1 MSEKHTHDAAL
12 EVQGLSVHY
21 GASPVLWDLSLSIPK
36 GHLVGIMGPNGAG
49 KTTFI
54 RAILDL
60 IHKST
65 GSVHLLGHRLN
76 AVRRKIAYV
85 PQRTQVDWNFPMT
98 VYDLVLMGCYPK
110 RGLFGRFLKEDY
122 DAVAASLQLL
132 GLTKLKTCQIG
143 QLSGGQQQR
152 VFLARSI
159 VQKAELYFLD
169 EPFSGID
176 IVSEQILMDVLRE
189 IQNEGKTV
197 FIVHHDLVT
206 AEKYFD
212 WAVLLNTALIA
223 NGPMSKVFTAENLR
237 LAYGS
242 NITLIEDLLRTSS
255 HVSRGICSDI
265 G

>member
-1 MSEKHTHDAAL
+1 MTEKKAHVSAL
-12 EVQGLSVHY
+12 DVQGLSVHY
-21 GASPVLWDLSLSIPK
+21 GASPVLWDLTLSVPK
-36 GHLVGIMGPNGAG
+36 GHLVGIMVPNGAG

-54 RAILDL
+54 RAVLEL
-60 IHKST
+60 VRKST

-76 AVRRKIAYV
+76 AVRKKIAYV

-98 VYDLVLMGCYPK
+98 VYDLVLMGCYPL
-110 RGLFGRFLKEDY
+110 RGFFRRFLKEDY
-122 DAVAASLQLL
+122 DAVDGALKLL
-132 GLTKLKTCQIG
+132 GLTKLKTSQIG

-159 VQKAELYFLD
+159 VQKAEVYFLD

-176 IVSEQILMDVLRE
+176 IVSEQILMEVLRE
-189 IQNEGKTV
+189 IQNDGKTV

-212 WAVLLNTALIA
+212 WVVLLNTALIA
-223 NGPMSKVFTAENLR
+223 NGLMAEVFTADNLT

-242 NITLIEDLLRTSS
+242 NITLIEDLLRASS
-255 HVSRGICSDI
+255 HLSRGIRSDI
-265 G
+265 E